1 MGGIMPGKKTPASS
15 GIARDLC
22 GLASRFALNGE
33 FVSAA
38 PYGSG
43 HIHETYRLRVGR
55 AADPGYILQRIN
67 TGIFP
72 DVPRLMENI
81 MSVTAHLRRRLAA
94 VPDSDPEREVLT
106 VIPAHDGRPWHRDA
120 AGDFWRCFRF
130 IEHLDLGERPQT
142 PGQAF
147 EAGRIFGRFIDLLS
161 DLPPASL
168 HEIIPRFHDVEFRL
182 EQFHAARQT
191 DPLGRS
197 RETGAEIDFV
207 LARAEDM
214 NRVRLAGRQGRIRL
228 RVTHNDTK
236 FNNVLFDRAQRGLCP
251 IDLDT
256 VMPGYLATDFGDAVR
271 SAASSAL
278 EDEGN
283 PVGIRVDLDVFRELA
298 RGFLFSLGAGID
310 EGEIGLLAFGAKL
323 LTFLV
328 GLRFLTDHL
337 AGDVYFKTARPGH
350 NLQRARA
357 QFALLADMERHSSEM
372 EEIVGTTA
380 AKMNGG

>member
-1 MGGIMPGKKTPASS
+1 MAMPENCQAGSRPASPDLAAI
-15 GIARDLC
+15 IAIF
-22 GLASRFALNGE
+22 SPNGKP
-33 FVSAA
+33 VKTA

-43 HIHETYRLRVGR
+43 HIHETYRAGTS
-55 AADPGYILQRIN
+55 AGPHPGFILQRVN
-67 TGIFP
+67 QHIFP

-81 MSVTAHLRRRLAA
+81 MRVTAHLRRRLAA
-94 VPDSDPEREVLT
+94 VPGSDPDREVLT
-106 VIPAHDGRPWHRDA
+106 VIPARDGRPWHRDA
-120 AGDFWRCFRF
+120 AGGFWRCFRF

-147 EAGRIFGRFIDLLS
+147 EAGRVFGRFIDQLS
-161 DLPPASL
+161 DLPPASV
-168 HEIIPRFHDVEFRL
+168 HEIIPRFHDVELRL
-182 EQFHAARQT
+182 EQFHAARQA

-197 RETGAEIDFV
+197 RETGAEIDFI
-207 LARAEDM
+207 LARAEEM
-214 NRVRLAGRQGRIRL
+214 NRVRVAGRQGRIRL

-271 SAASSAL
+271 SAASSAM
-278 EDEGN
+278 EDEGD
-283 PVGIRVDLDVFRELA
+283 PAGIRVDLDVFRELA
-298 RGFLFSLGAGID
+298 RGFLFSLGAGSE

-337 AGDVYFKTARPGH
+337 GGDVYFKTARPGH

-357 QFALLADMERHSSEM
+357 QFALLADMERHFNEM
-372 EEIVGTTA
+372 EEIVGSTA
-380 AKMNGG
+380 AEMKKG